1 MFKIFHVWLQITL
14 GNQMPEKSEFPL
26 KPHFVGMWIPFKTSG
41 YPHSKLK
48 ENCIFYKLTIL
59 TFFSLSFKQ

>member
-41 YPHSKLK
+41 YPHS
-48 ENCIFYKLTIL
+48 
-59 TFFSLSFKQ
+59 QA